1 MGLGN
6 LDVVTEDA
14 VVAHF
19 QRLDPGPA
27 TLARLKIRDPILG
40 VAARVANL
48 VELCIKPTT
57 DKSAVLYRHGRI
69 IDDRPLD
76 QAEDLWKVG

>member
-27 TLARLKIRDPILG
+27 TLARLKIRDPIRG
-40 VAARVANL
+40 VAAGVANL

-69 IDDRPLD
+69 IGDRALD